1 METILTL
8 LLFLLPV
15 IFKLIGKKLEKSG
28 QPEKAQ
34 KVRELLQTFGEE
46 EPEVVLDDDGHVTEV
61 KPVIME
67 VPQYKVEEKVE
78 RQTVQQ
84 PDPQPVKPQL
94 KPAKKRR
101 PMLEEPEERNREKID
116 PKKLVIYS
124 EIMKP
129 KYTEQ

>member
-15 IFKLIGKKLEKSG
+15 IFKLIAKKFEKAG
-28 QPEKAQ
+28 QSEKAQ
-34 KVRELLQTFGEE
+34 KVREILQTFGEDE
-46 EPEVVLDDDGHVTEV
+46 TEVVFDDEGHVTEV

-67 VPQYKVEEKVE
+67 APKYEVEEAVK

-84 PDPQPVKPQL
+84 PQPVKSQP
-94 KPAKKRR
+94 KPAKKRK
-101 PMLEEPEERNREKID
+101 PMLEEPEEKKREKID

>member
-15 IFKLIGKKLEKSG
+15 IFKLIGKKLENSG

-46 EPEVVLDDDGHVTEV
+46 EPEAVFDDDGQITEV

-67 VPQYKVEEKVE
+67 A
-78 RQTVQQ
+78 
-84 PDPQPVKPQL
+84 PQP
-94 KPAKKRR
+94 KPAKKRK
-101 PMLEEPEERNREKID
+101 PMLEEPEERKREKID

>member
-15 IFKLIGKKLEKSG
+15 IFKLIGKKFEKSG

-34 KVRELLQTFGEE
+34 KVREILQTFGED
-46 EPEVVLDDDGHVTEV
+46 EPEVVFDDEGHVAEV
-61 KPVIME
+61 KPVVME
-67 VPQYKVEEKVE
+67 APKYEVEEKVE

-84 PDPQPVKPQL
+84 PQPVKPQ
-94 KPAKKRR
+94 PAKKRK
-101 PMLEEPEERNREKID
+101 PMLEEPEERKREKID